1 MRRHGCRRG
10 SVPARHS
17 AHKNAGAV
25 TPVLTWTKLA
35 RISRPRAHTAGAGRL
50 HEGGWLQRRLQ
61 RCDGDCPGRRAR
73 SGPVLQRVRGH
84 EAEAAGAQRW
94 EGAPAP
100 ALVRGQLRR
109 GGRLPRK
116 GADCRGDTAH
126 AGRAVPE
133 LPAGDEGAA
142 AVQTRGPARGHGCRC
157 QALGRSSSAQAT
169 AWVWRRARQRR
180 ARGGLRALW
189 GGALWGGGAA
199 GGRARQLSSPSRSRT
214 PRRSTPRR
222 D

>member
-1 MRRHGCRRG
+1 MCMCTCMCIDTRSPVTCHTPGNQ
-10 SVPARHS
+10 
-17 AHKNAGAV
+17 AHTHP
-25 TPVLTWTKLA
+25 TPYT
-35 RISRPRAHTAGAGRL
+35 PYTAGAGRL
-50 HEGGWLQRRLQ
+50 HEGWRLQRRLQ
-61 RCDGDCPGRRAR
+61 RRDGDCPGRRAR

-142 AVQTRGPARGHGCRC
+142 AVQTRGPARGHGCRRPS
-157 QALGRSSSAQAT
+157 GFRSLLVRT
-169 AWVWRRARQRR
+169 AHRVGGGVHGK
-180 ARGGLRALW
+180 GGL
-189 GGALWGGGAA
+189 GSLWGGGAA

>member
-25 TPVLTWTKLA
+25 TPAHTWTKLA

-157 QALGRSSSAQAT
+157 PSGVGSLLVGTGHRVGAAACT
-169 AWVWRRARQRR
+169 AKACTRR
-180 ARGGLRALW
+180 ARGAVGWGRCGWARAPAIQPI
-189 GGALWGGGAA
+189 AL
-199 GGRARQLSSPSRSRT
+199 SRSC
-214 PRRSTPRR
+214 RRSTPRLG
-222 D
+222 